1 MGAFDKAFKVIKSV
15 TLENADAYKEAFAV
29 GFTTKVAR
37 DTPVDTGKATAGW
50 TLSAGSPNTSP
61 NKFRDISLSA
71 MPTRQRAEKAARKAP
86 PKATLFVSNGVVG
99 DKGEGYIIGLEHG
112 KSKQS
117 APGMM
122 FGKNVALAPAIA
134 KKAAKSLGL

>member
-15 TLENADAYKEAFAV
+15 TVKNADAYKEAFAV
-29 GFTTKVAR
+29 GILTKIAR
-37 DTPVDTGKATAGW
+37 DTPVKTGKATAGW
-50 TLSAGSPNTSP
+50 QLSAGAPNTSP
-61 NKFRDISLSA
+61 TRFRDISLTA

-99 DKGEGYIIGLEHG
+99 DEGEGYIIGLEHG

-122 FGKNVALAPAIA
+122 FGKNVALSPMIA
-134 KKAAKSLGL
+134 KNAAKRIGL

>member
-1 MGAFDKAFKVIKSV
+1 MSAFTKAFKVIESV
-15 TLENADAYKEAFAV
+15 TLKNADAYKEAFAV
-29 GFTTKVAR
+29 EMLTKIAR
-37 DTPVDTGKATAGW
+37 DTPVDSGKATAAW
-50 TLSAGSPNTSP
+50 QLSAGSPNTSP
-61 NKFRDISLSA
+61 TRFRDISLTA

-99 DKGEGYIIGLEHG
+99 DEGEGYIIGLEHG

-122 FGKNVALAPAIA
+122 FGKNVAMAPVIA
-134 KKAAKSLGL
+134 KKAARSLGL

>member
-1 MGAFDKAFKVIKSV
+1 MSAFTKAFKTIESV
-15 TLENADAYKEAFAV
+15 TVKNADAYKEAFAV
-29 GFTTKVAR
+29 EMLTKIAR

-50 TLSAGSPNTSP
+50 QLSAGSPNTSP
-61 NKFRDISLSA
+61 NKFRDISLTA

-99 DKGEGYIIGLEHG
+99 DEGEGYIIGLEHG

-122 FGKNVALAPAIA
+122 FGKNIAQAPAIA
-134 KKAAKSLGL
+134 KRALKKIGL